1 MRKAVINVKCPYCGI
16 EYTVERHLIKND
28 KGEWC
33 LLPINE
39 VEICKRCFRKRQP
52 SIKAPGEI
60 ALDIIYLRGI

>member
-39 VEICKRCFRKRQP
+39 VEICKRC
-52 SIKAPGEI
+52 
-60 ALDIIYLRGI
+60 LRPFGLKEFLKGGKGG